1 MKIQCD
7 GHLGYLFND
16 GPAPFFKR
24 LNINSS
30 ALEFIELGWF
40 ESPDV
45 KIKRL
50 ELQRLTEEQRKIT
63 KQNSVIQFMKKS
75 AKEMFD
81 YIDNNIVPFEDDLTL
96 QRLDNPFDIKENK
109 KI

>member
-1 MKIQCD
+1 
-7 GHLGYLFND
+7 
-16 GPAPFFKR
+16 
-24 LNINSS
+24 
-30 ALEFIELGWF
+30 
-40 ESPDV
+40 
-45 KIKRL
+45 
-50 ELQRLTEEQRKIT
+50 
-63 KQNSVIQFMKKS
+63 MKKS